1 MSPLPRLRTQSG
13 PPDDDDCEHDG
24 GGEVGCEFV
33 VAGGDA
39 SPILEA
45 AEHALD
51 KIALAIGVLI
61 ERMKSLAGRVVR
73 DDRNR
78 AAFEKKAT
86 QTIAV
91 VGGVGGQASAW
102 RNSGDQG
109 CRDSN
114 VAEMARRHFDSDG
127 ASARVD
133 DGVDFRGAAA
143 ARTANRLRFRPP
155 FPPAAER

>member
-1 MSPLPRLRTQSG
+1 MG
-13 PPDDDDCEHDG
+13 
-24 GGEVGCEFV
+24 
-33 VAGGDA
+33 
-39 SPILEA
+39 PILEA
-45 AEHALD
+45 VEHALEE
-51 KIALAIGVLI
+51 IALAIGCLV
-61 ERMKSLAGRVVR
+61 ERMMFLAGRIVR

-78 AAFEKKAT
+78 AAWRRKRRRPSL
-86 QTIAV
+86 
-91 VGGVGGQASAW
+91 VGGVGSQAAAC

-114 VAEMARRHFDSDG
+114 VAEMARRHFDGDG

-143 ARTANRLRFRPP
+143 ARTANRLRLRPP